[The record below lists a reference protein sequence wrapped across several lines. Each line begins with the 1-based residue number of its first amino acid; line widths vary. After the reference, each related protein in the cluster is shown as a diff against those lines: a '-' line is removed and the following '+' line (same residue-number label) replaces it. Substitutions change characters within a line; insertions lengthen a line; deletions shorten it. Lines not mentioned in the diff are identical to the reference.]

1 MAYEQQRTVEVN
13 GPHTMDLENR
23 VQETR
28 LPNKNVTAAGE
39 TSQIRSRGRN
49 ANADADTETEVSDQ
63 DDHADMESSERE
75 FQKSEE
81 VNNL

>member
-13 GPHTMDLENR
+13 GPHTMDFENR

-28 LPNKNVTAAGE
+28 QPNKNVTAAGE
-39 TSQIRSRGRN
+39 TSQARSRPSN
-49 ANADADTETEVSDQ
+49 ANADAEVRDEEG
-63 DDHADMESSERE
+63 HANMEGTERE